1 MAIITDIE
9 TRLRERLSRPGRV
22 QISAKT
28 WSTAYAATGAPKV
41 FESAEALSFAAA
53 WSPIISRTT
62 LIPASLFVMIESSCK
77 AQVTSPTQYY
87 PNGSRT
93 ISVYQ
98 ALKKHAARKTDDECG
113 RVHRLAPLTLLVLSS
128 TPVTATDEIS

>member
-1 MAIITDIE
+1 MAIMTDIE

-28 WSTAYAATGAPKV
+28 WSTAYAAIGAPKV
-41 FESAEALSFAAA
+41 FEPAEALSFAAA

-77 AQVTSPTQYY
+77 AQVTSPPQYY
-87 PNGSRT
+87 LNGSGAHK
-93 ISVYQ
+93 Y
-98 ALKKHAARKTDDECG
+98 RKT
-113 RVHRLAPLTLLVLSS
+113 RLRPLNARIVGN
-128 TPVTATDEIS
+128 